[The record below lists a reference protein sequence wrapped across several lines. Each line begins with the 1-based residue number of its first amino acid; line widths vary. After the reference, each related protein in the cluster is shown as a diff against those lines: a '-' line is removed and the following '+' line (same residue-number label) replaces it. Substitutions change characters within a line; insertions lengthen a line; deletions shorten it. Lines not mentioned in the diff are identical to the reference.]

1 MKKKKGQ
8 TVLKEPLRTLRA
20 RCIRVVSVIL
30 LIWFCSV
37 CATVREPN
45 PKDPFESF
53 NRGVYQFNYA
63 IDKAVV
69 RPAATI
75 YRDAIPEFVRGMV
88 GNFVG
93 NLADVWSLANSVL
106 QGKGA
111 VAATTFMR
119 INVNTVFGLGGLLDV
134 ASEMRLPQQ
143 DEDFGQTLG
152 YWGFPSGPYLV
163 VPFLGS
169 TTVRDFLAWPV
180 DAKGDILSRVHDVAA
195 RNTIKALDVLDTR
208 VDLLALEHMLNDAAL
223 DRYSFV
229 RDGFLQRRRN
239 AVFDGDPPDEDS
251 AEKSRAP

>member
-1 MKKKKGQ
+1 MKDL
-8 TVLKEPLRTLRA
+8 TMLKEPLATPRA
-20 RCIRVVSVIL
+20 RCIRVVSVIW
-30 LIWFCSV
+30 LIWFCSA
-37 CATVREPN
+37 CATIREPN

-53 NRGVYQFNYA
+53 NRGVFGFNDA
-63 IDKAVV
+63 IDHAVL

-75 YRDAIPEFVRGMV
+75 YRDAVPEFVRGMV
-88 GNFVG
+88 GNFLG
-93 NLADVWSLANSVL
+93 NLSDVWSLVNSVL
-106 QGKGA
+106 QVKGA

-119 INVNTVFGLGGLLDV
+119 INVNTVLGLGGLLDV

-169 TTVRDFLAWPV
+169 TTMRDFLAWPV
-180 DAKGDILSRVHDVAA
+180 DAKGDLLSRMRDVAA

-208 VDLLALEHMLNDAAL
+208 VDLLALEHLLDDAAL
-223 DRYSFV
+223 DRYSFL
-229 RDGFLQRRRN
+229 RDGYLQRRRN

-251 AEKSRAP
+251 AEKSKAP

>member
-1 MKKKKGQ
+1 M
-8 TVLKEPLRTLRA
+8 LKEPLRTPRA
-20 RCIRVVSVIL
+20 FCIRVVNVIL
-30 LIWFCSV
+30 LIWLCSA
-37 CATVREPN
+37 CATIREPN

-53 NRGVYQFNYA
+53 NRGVFGFNDA
-63 IDKAVV
+63 IDRAVL

-75 YRDAIPEFVRGMV
+75 YRDSVPEFVRGMV
-88 GNFVG
+88 GNFLG
-93 NLADVWSLANSVL
+93 NLSDVWSLVNSVL

-134 ASEMRLPQQ
+134 AREMRLPQQ

-180 DAKGDILSRVHDVAA
+180 DAKGDMLSRVRDVAA
-195 RNTIKALDVLDTR
+195 RNAIKALDVLDTR
-208 VDLLALEHMLNDAAL
+208 VDLLALEHLLDDAAL
-223 DRYSFV
+223 DRYSFL
-229 RDGFLQRRRN
+229 RDGYLQRRRN

-251 AEKSRAP
+251 AEKPKTP